1 MNKLNFLSPDKNNLY
16 TYLYSGI
23 FLISFSIVDVFVNSF
38 FKLNLVFFLPKIL
51 SFFLPLILGLI
62 GLHLIR
68 IEYSGLKFLDN
79 LNKNINTNN
88 FNAFLSLLIVF
99 VVIKSLPPLLSW
111 FIIDANIAGDS
122 KDACT
127 GTGACWTYIKIWFN
141 RFMYGMYPNAEQ
153 WRINLSFI
161 SLAFLG
167 GVGFFA
173 TEKFK
178 KYLTLYYV
186 VIYPII
192 AFLFIFFFISGGPV
206 FFDFSYGIIA
216 AVISVIVG
224 FFIPNK
230 FKMYYFI
237 IVPITI
243 YILLKYV
250 FFYEELIELGKLEA
264 LEWVETGAWGGLSLT
279 FIVSFF
285 CLIFCFPIGLFLSLG
300 RRSDFPIIKYFSI
313 GMIEFWR
320 GVPLITVLF
329 MSSVMFPMFLPE
341 DMFIDKLVRVIIAIS
356 LFEAAY
362 VAEVIRGGLQALPRG
377 QYDAAKSLG
386 MGYWKM
392 HILVIL
398 PQALKLVIPGIAN
411 TFLALVKDTPLIFVV
426 GLLEIVGMLNLA
438 KTNPDWLGF
447 AMEGYVFA
455 SVLFFII
462 CYAMSKY
469 SYNLEQ
475 KYKTER

>member
-1 MNKLNFLSPDKNNLY
+1 MNKLNFLTPDKNNLY
-16 TYLYSGI
+16 PYLYTGTVL
-23 FLISFSIVDVFVNSF
+23 FLLSIIIVLSNSLF
-38 FKLNLVFFLPKIL
+38 NLDLIYFLPGTI
-51 SFFLPLILGLI
+51 SFFLPLVLGFI

-68 IEYSGLKFLDN
+68 IEYSGIKLLEII
-79 LNKNINTNN
+79 NKKINTNN
-88 FNAFLSLLIVF
+88 FNALLSLLILF
-99 VVIKSLPPLLSW
+99 VIIKSLPPLLNW
-111 FIIDANIAGDS
+111 FIIDANFSGDS
-122 KDACT
+122 KDACS
-127 GTGACWTYIKIWFN
+127 GSGACWAYIKTWFN
-141 RFMYGMYPNAEQ
+141 RFMYGMYPNEEQ
-153 WRINLSFI
+153 WRINLSFV

-167 GVGFFA
+167 VVGFFA
-173 TEKFK
+173 TDKFK
-178 KYLTLYYV
+178 KFLTLYYV
-186 VIYPII
+186 VVYPII
-192 AFLFIFFFISGGPV
+192 AFFFILFFISGGPI

-216 AVISVIVG
+216 AVISIILG
-224 FFIPNK
+224 FFIPSK

-237 IVPITI
+237 IVPITL

-250 FFYEELIELGKLEA
+250 FFYEELIELGKLES

-285 CLIFCFPIGLFLSLG
+285 CLIFCFPVGLFLSLG
-300 RRSDFPIIKYFSI
+300 RRSDLPIIKYISI
-313 GMIEFWR
+313 GFIEFWR

-329 MSSVMFPMFLPE
+329 MSSVMFPMFLPQ

-362 VAEVIRGGLQALPRG
+362 VAEVIRGGLQALPKG

-386 MGYWKM
+386 MGYWKL

-438 KTNPDWLGF
+438 KTNPEWLGF

-455 SVLFFII
+455 SLVFFII

-475 KYKTER
+475 KYKTDR

>member
-16 TYLYSGI
+16 TYLYIGI

-68 IEYSGLKFLDN
+68 IEYSGLKFLDS